1 MKDQYQGQKL
11 RLLKEL
17 VVNINSKEEQP
28 FLQVLLIY
36 NTQETGRR
44 FVDKWQPNKILKTN
58 GISQLLMEMAIPEN
72 ENSIKITVHPGHI
85 VCLSRRKTS

>member
-1 MKDQYQGQKL
+1 MKGQCQEQTL
-11 RLLKEL
+11 RPLKEP
-17 VVNINSKEEQP
+17 VVNINSNEEQP

-72 ENSIKITVHPGHI
+72 ENSKI
-85 VCLSRRKTS
+85 